1 MVDLPFAEELLL
13 QLRHRELEE
22 SADPL
27 AQEELLRVEI
37 RAQVERSQLSF
48 RALEVERLDARR
60 SSPLQARPRL
70 ALVGGVPFPCKRVAV
85 RLR

>member
-1 MVDLPFAEELLL
+1 MDAREHDDGPAGLTAE
-13 QLRHRELEE
+13 QR
-22 SADPL
+22 
-27 AQEELLRVEI
+27 EI